1 MGAGEVGGSTFVAT
15 ASSRSKY
22 RVTISLEQVLLGS
35 PSMTRENP
43 GLRERKKAKTRL
55 AISDVATKMFI
66 ERGFDEV
73 TVADVAAAADV
84 SVATIFNY
92 FETKEELFF
101 DREGEVIEAQRRVIL
116 ERKAGETITSVLH
129 REFLAAI
136 DAGVPQLMVHGPGFL
151 RTIEGSSA
159 LRARL
164 RLGFEKAEALL
175 SETIAEE
182 TEAVAGDPTPQFVA
196 AMLVAIQRTL
206 LESANAAALRGDP
219 VAPTKRRLRQA
230 CDRAF
235 ALLEGGLRGYGKKK
249 AAGRGG
255 R

>member
-1 MGAGEVGGSTFVAT
+1 M
-15 ASSRSKY
+15 
-22 RVTISLEQVLLGS
+22 TIEK
-35 PSMTRENP
+35 P

-55 AISDVATKMFI
+55 AISNVATKMFI
-66 ERGFDEV
+66 ERGFDDV
-73 TVADVAAAADV
+73 TVAEVAAAADV

-92 FETKEELFF
+92 FETKEELFL
-101 DREGEVIEAQRRVIL
+101 DREGQVIEAQRRFIL

-136 DAGVPQLMVHGPGFL
+136 DAGMPQLMARGASFL

-159 LRARL
+159 LRARV
-164 RLGFEKAEALL
+164 RLGFEIAEASLA
-175 SETIAEE
+175 ETIAEE
-182 TEAVAGDPTPQFVA
+182 TEAVAGDPTPHIVA

-206 LESANAAALRGDP
+206 VESAGAAALRGDA
-219 VAPTKRRLRQA
+219 VASTKRRLRQA

-235 ALLEGGLRGYGKKK
+235 VLLDGGMRGYGKKK

-255 R
+255 G

>member
-1 MGAGEVGGSTFVAT
+1 MPTES
-15 ASSRSKY
+15 
-22 RVTISLEQVLLGS
+22 
-35 PSMTRENP
+35 P

-55 AISDVATKMFI
+55 AISNVATKMFI
-66 ERGFDEV
+66 ERGFDDV
-73 TVADVAAAADV
+73 TVAEVAAAADV

-101 DREGEVIEAQRRVIL
+101 DREGEVVEAQRRCIL
-116 ERKAGETITSVLH
+116 ERKTGQTITSALH
-129 REFLAAI
+129 RGFLAAI
-136 DAGVPQLMVHGPGFL
+136 DAGLPNLMAHDASFL

-159 LRARL
+159 LRARA

-175 SETIAEE
+175 AETIAEE
-182 TEAVAGDPTPQFVA
+182 TEAVAGDPTPQIVA

-206 LESANAAALRGDP
+206 IESAGAAALRGDA

-230 CDRAF
+230 CERAF
-235 ALLEGGLRGYGKKK
+235 VLLEGGMRGYGKKK

>member
-1 MGAGEVGGSTFVAT
+1 
-15 ASSRSKY
+15 
-22 RVTISLEQVLLGS
+22 
-35 PSMTRENP
+35 MTTENP

-55 AISDVATKMFI
+55 AISNLATKMFI
-66 ERGFDEV
+66 ERGFDDV
-73 TVADVAAAADV
+73 TVAEVAAAADV

-101 DREGEVIEAQRRVIL
+101 DREGEVVEAQRRCIL
-116 ERKAGETITSVLH
+116 ERKTGQTITSALH
-129 REFLAAI
+129 RGFLAAI
-136 DAGVPQLMVHGPGFL
+136 DAGLPNLMAHDASFL

-159 LRARL
+159 LRARA

-175 SETIAEE
+175 AETLAQE
-182 TEAVAGDPTPQFVA
+182 TQAVAGDSTPQFVA

-206 LESANAAALRGDP
+206 VESACAAALRGDA
-219 VAPTKRRLRQA
+219 VASTKRRLRQA

-235 ALLEGGLRGYGKKK
+235 ELLEGGMRGYGKKK
-249 AAGRGG
+249 AAGRAG

>member
-1 MGAGEVGGSTFVAT
+1 
-15 ASSRSKY
+15 
-22 RVTISLEQVLLGS
+22 
-35 PSMTRENP
+35 MTTDKP
-43 GLRERKKAKTRL
+43 GLRERKKANTRL
-55 AISDVATKMFI
+55 AISNVATKMFI
-66 ERGFDEV
+66 ERGFDDV
-73 TVADVAAAADV
+73 TVAEVAAAADV

-101 DREGEVIEAQRRVIL
+101 DREGETIEAQRRFIC
-116 ERKAGETITSVLH
+116 ERKAGETIPSVLH

-136 DAGVPQLMVHGPGFL
+136 DAGVPELMLNGPSFL

-159 LRARL
+159 LRARV

-175 SETIAEE
+175 AETLAEE
-182 TEAVAGDPTPQFVA
+182 TVAAAGDPTPELVA

-206 LESANAAALRGDP
+206 MESAAAAALRGDA
-219 VAPTKRRLRQA
+219 VVSTKRRLRQA

-235 ALLEGGLRGYGKKK
+235 VLLEGGMRGYGKKK
-249 AAGRGG
+249 AQGRRG

>member
-1 MGAGEVGGSTFVAT
+1 
-15 ASSRSKY
+15 
-22 RVTISLEQVLLGS
+22 
-35 PSMTRENP
+35 MTTEKP
-43 GLRERKKAKTRL
+43 GLRERKKAQSRL
-55 AISDVATKMFI
+55 AISNIATKMFI
-66 ERGFDEV
+66 ERGFDDV
-73 TVADVAAAADV
+73 TVAEVAAAADV

-101 DREGEVIEAQRRVIL
+101 DREGQVIETLRRFIL
-116 ERKAGETITSVLH
+116 ERKAGETITSLLH

-136 DAGVPQLMVHGPGFL
+136 DAGVPHLMADGASFL

-159 LRARL
+159 LRARV
-164 RLGFEKAEALL
+164 RLGFEKAEASLA
-175 SETIAEE
+175 ETIAEE
-182 TEAVAGDPTPQFVA
+182 TEAVAGDPTPQIVA

-206 LESANAAALRGDP
+206 MESAGAAALRGDA
-219 VAPTKRRLRQA
+219 VASTKRRLRQA

-235 ALLEGGLRGYGKKK
+235 VLLEGGMRGYGKKK

>member
-1 MGAGEVGGSTFVAT
+1 
-15 ASSRSKY
+15 
-22 RVTISLEQVLLGS
+22 
-35 PSMTRENP
+35 MTTENP

-55 AISDVATKMFI
+55 AISNVATKMFT
-66 ERGFDEV
+66 ERGFDNV
-73 TVADVAAAADV
+73 TVAEVAAAADV

-101 DREGEVIEAQRRVIL
+101 DREGETIEAQRRVIC
-116 ERKAGETITSVLH
+116 ERKAGETIPAVLH

-136 DAGVPQLMVHGPGFL
+136 DAGVPRLMAHGAGFL

-175 SETIAEE
+175 ADTIAEE
-182 TEAVAGDPTPQFVA
+182 TAAGAGDPTPQIVA
-196 AMLVAIQRTL
+196 TMLVAIQRTL
-206 LESANAAALRGDP
+206 LESAGAAALRGDA

-235 ALLEGGLRGYGKKK
+235 VLLAGGMRGYGKTPPP
-249 AAGRGG
+249 GRGG

>member
-1 MGAGEVGGSTFVAT
+1 
-15 ASSRSKY
+15 
-22 RVTISLEQVLLGS
+22 
-35 PSMTRENP
+35 MTTENP

-55 AISDVATKMFI
+55 AISNVATKLFI
-66 ERGFDEV
+66 ERGFDHV
-73 TVADVAAAADV
+73 TVAEVAAAADV

-101 DREGEVIEAQRRVIL
+101 DRDGEIVEAQRRIIL
-116 ERKAGETITSVLH
+116 ERKAGETITSVLR

-136 DAGVPQLMVHGPGFL
+136 DAGLPDLMADGASFL

-159 LRARL
+159 LRARV
-164 RLGFEKAEALL
+164 RLGFEKAEASLA
-175 SETIAEE
+175 ETIAEE
-182 TEAVAGDPTPQFVA
+182 TEAVAGDPTPQIVA
-196 AMLVAIQRTL
+196 AMVVAIQRML
-206 LESANAAALRGDP
+206 MESASAAALRGHA

-230 CDRAF
+230 CERAF
-235 ALLEGGLRGYGKKK
+235 ELLEGGLRGYGKKK

>member
-1 MGAGEVGGSTFVAT
+1 
-15 ASSRSKY
+15 
-22 RVTISLEQVLLGS
+22 
-35 PSMTRENP
+35 MTTEKP
-43 GLRERKKAKTRL
+43 GLRERKKAKSRL
-55 AISDVATKMFI
+55 AISNIATKMFI

-73 TVADVAAAADV
+73 TVAEVAAAADV
-84 SVATIFNY
+84 SVATVFNY

-101 DREGEVIEAQRRVIL
+101 DREGQVIEAQRRFIL

-136 DAGVPQLMVHGPGFL
+136 DAGVPPLMAHGASFL

-175 SETIAEE
+175 AETLAEE
-182 TEAVAGDPTPQFVA
+182 TAAATGDPTPQIVA
-196 AMLVAIQRTL
+196 AMLATIQRTL
-206 LESANAAALRGDP
+206 MESAGAAALRGDS
-219 VAPTKRRLRQA
+219 VASTKRRLRKT

-235 ALLEGGLRGYGKKK
+235 VLLEGGMRGYGKKK

>member
-1 MGAGEVGGSTFVAT
+1 
-15 ASSRSKY
+15 
-22 RVTISLEQVLLGS
+22 
-35 PSMTRENP
+35 MTTEKP
-43 GLRERKKAKTRL
+43 GLRERKKAKARL
-55 AISDVATKMFI
+55 AISNVATKMFI

-73 TVADVAAAADV
+73 TVAEVAAAAEV

-101 DREGEVIEAQRRVIL
+101 DREGDGIEAQRRFIV
-116 ERKAGETITSVLH
+116 ERKAGETIASALH
-129 REFLAAI
+129 RAFLAAI
-136 DAGVPQLMVHGPGFL
+136 DAAVPPLMAHGASFL

-164 RLGFEKAEALL
+164 RLGFEKAEASLA
-175 SETIAEE
+175 ETIAEE
-182 TEAVAGDPTPQFVA
+182 TEAVAGDPTPQIVA

-206 LESANAAALRGDP
+206 VESAGAAALRGDA
-219 VAPTKRRLRQA
+219 VASTKRRLRRL

-235 ALLEGGLRGYGKKK
+235 VLLEGGVRRYGKKK
-249 AAGRGG
+249 AAGRVS

>member
-1 MGAGEVGGSTFVAT
+1 MSTD
-15 ASSRSKY
+15 K
-22 RVTISLEQVLLGS
+22 
-35 PSMTRENP
+35 P

-55 AISDVATKMFI
+55 AISNIATKMFI
-66 ERGFDEV
+66 ERGFDDV
-73 TVADVAAAADV
+73 TVAEVAAAADV

-101 DREGEVIEAQRRVIL
+101 DREGETIEAQRRFIL

-136 DAGVPQLMVHGPGFL
+136 DAGVPQILTRGASFL
-151 RTIEGSSA
+151 RTIEGSPA

-164 RLGFEKAEALL
+164 RLGYEKAEALL
-175 SETIAEE
+175 AETIVEE
-182 TEAVAGDPTPQFVA
+182 TAAVAGDPTPPIVA
-196 AMLVAIQRTL
+196 ALLVAIQRTL
-206 LESANAAALRGDP
+206 MESAGAAALRGDA
-219 VAPTKRRLRQA
+219 VASTKRRLRKA

-235 ALLEGGLRGYGKKK
+235 VLLEGGLRGYGKKK
-249 AAGRGG
+249 ATGRGG